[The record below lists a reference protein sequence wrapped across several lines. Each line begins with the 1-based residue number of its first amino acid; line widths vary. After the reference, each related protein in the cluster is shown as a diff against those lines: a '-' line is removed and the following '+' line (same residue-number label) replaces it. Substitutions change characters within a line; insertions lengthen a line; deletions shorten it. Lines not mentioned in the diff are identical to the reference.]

1 MADQDQL
8 VQELLTPYSLEVREL
23 VELLREL
30 VRSTAPELTEE
41 VKMGWHN
48 IVYKKK
54 SVIVAVA
61 PQKKYAQLYFYKGTS
76 LSDPAGLLE
85 GTGKGLRHIKVHQ
98 PDDMTGHKEAI
109 ITLIREAL
117 RLNES

>member
-1 MADQDQL
+1 MADQGAL
-8 VQELLTPYSLEVREL
+8 VQELLAPHSAAVREL
-23 VELLREL
+23 IELLREL

-54 SVIVAVA
+54 SIIVAVG
-61 PQKKYAQLYFYKGTS
+61 PQKQYAQLYFYKGTS
-76 LSDPAGLLE
+76 LPDPAGLLE
-85 GTGKGLRHIKVHQ
+85 GTGKGLRHINVHQ
-98 PDDMTGHKEAI
+98 PDDITKHKDAI
-109 ITLIREAL
+109 ITLIHEAI